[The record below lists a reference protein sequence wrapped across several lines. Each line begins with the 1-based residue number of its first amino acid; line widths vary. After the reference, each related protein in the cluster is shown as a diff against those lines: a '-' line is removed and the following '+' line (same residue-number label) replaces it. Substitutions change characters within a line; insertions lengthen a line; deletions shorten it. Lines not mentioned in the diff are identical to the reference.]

1 MIDRDRDIHS
11 QFSDS
16 DTIQPQAIPDLE
28 PLDFNPSIPVHEKVS
43 ESLEKSHHHH
53 YDHCEHGQKTSFFEH
68 DATSTSNSCHNFRLR
83 QSKFLLPMIFV
94 LVVVVAF
101 IGLLFWSCVNGT
113 PVWDVNLMR
122 RDSESNTSHTAIT
135 GNHTTTTGNHTT
147 TTGNHTATTGNHTT
161 TTGNTTTAGDTATDG
176 NSATYREPSPL
187 TSYLLTSINSILA
200 IFYSL

>member
-1 MIDRDRDIHS
+1 MIDREIDIHS
-11 QFSDS
+11 HFSDS
-16 DTIQPQAIPDLE
+16 NTIQPQAIPDLE

-68 DATSTSNSCHNFRLR
+68 DATSTSSSCHNFRLR

-94 LVVVVAF
+94 LVVIAL
-101 IGLLFWSCVNGT
+101 IGLLSWNCVNGT
-113 PVWDVNLMR
+113 PVWEVNLMR
-122 RDSESNTSHTAIT
+122 RDSESNTSHTAT
-135 GNHTTTTGNHTT
+135 TGNHTTTSGNHTTTSGNHTTTTGN
-147 TTGNHTATTGNHTT
+147 
-161 TTGNTTTAGDTATDG
+161 TATDG

-187 TSYLLTSINSILA
+187 TSYLLTINSILA